1 MGGKLPNIDPRILED
16 LRIVERGCTLFRSA
30 GVSAEFWQTFI
41 LLKTNRDA
49 VRAEIDRLSGLRD
62 RGALDPQILEGL
74 ANIKAKHG
82 PLVRRMGVF
91 LGKSSLKLDGE
102 RANLAIVF
110 LMGSP
115 QVSRWMT
122 DPEGSAT
129 EYGPRLKTIGRLV
142 EAYHTEL
149 LKAQVAAPRASETP
163 VDPAGKPDFVDDLRR
178 VDRCRRLF
186 EALDPMLGWELNY
199 LLLTARSETRRLMAE
214 LERPGEFPAAADRFR
229 QDLLRVRA
237 QHGGFVKDLRAYLG
251 KLYGGWGGEEDELA
265 LSFLVASSQGRA
277 RVRQWLDE
285 PDLNRGEA
293 TASMNGLRKRARGYL
308 GALTPSA

>member
-1 MGGKLPNIDPRILED
+1 MGGNLSKVDPRVLED
-16 LRIVERGCTLFRSA
+16 FRIVEQGCTLFRSA
-30 GVSAEFWQTFI
+30 GVDAEFWQTFI
-41 LLKTNRDA
+41 LLKTNRDR
-49 VRAEIDRLSGLRD
+49 VQAEIDRLSGLSG
-62 RGALDPQILEGL
+62 RGALDPRILEGL
-74 ANIKAKHG
+74 AKIKAKHG
-82 PLVRRMGVF
+82 LLVRKMGVF
-91 LGKSSLKLDGE
+91 LGQSSLHLDGE

-115 QVSRWMT
+115 QVSRWVT

-142 EAYHTEL
+142 EAYRTEL
-149 LKAQVAAPRASETP
+149 FKAQVAAPRASENP
-163 VDPAGKPDFVDDLRR
+163 VDPAGKPDFVNDLRR
-178 VDRCRRLF
+178 VDRCRRLL
-186 EALDPMLGWELNY
+186 EALEPVLGWELNY
-199 LLLTARSETRRLMAE
+199 LLLTARSETRRMMVE
-214 LERPGEFPAAADRFR
+214 LERPGEFPGAADRFR

-237 QHGGFVKDLRAYLG
+237 QHGDFVKDLRAYLD

-265 LSFLVASSQGRA
+265 LSFLMASSQGRA
-277 RVRQWLDE
+277 RARQWMDE